1 MKGVSTLR
9 IERVST
15 DQFTIF
21 LTFDDLMERGFTAN
35 ELWKDVANAGNLFSD
50 MMYEASSELG
60 IELEGMLLVHVHLMQ
75 AQGMH
80 VYVTQKME
88 ETNWDDDFDE
98 DFIEMKVTLDESS
111 ELIFSFDEFED
122 VIQVASYLS
131 NVSISG
137 GNIYYMNDRYYMLL
151 QDEDLNDIYKENIIA
166 ILSEFSS
173 PSIVTSARLNEYG
186 KIIMEDD
193 AIDKII
199 ENFY

>member
-1 MKGVSTLR
+1 MR
-9 IERVST
+9 IERVSN

-21 LTFDDLMERGFTAN
+21 LTFDDLIERGFTTH
-35 ELWKDVANAGNLFSD
+35 ELWNDVKNAGNLFSD

-80 VYVTQKME
+80 VYVTQKIE
-88 ETNWDDDFDE
+88 ENNWDE

-111 ELIFSFDEFED
+111 ELIFSFQEFED
-122 VIQVASYLS
+122 LIQVASYLA
-131 NVSISG
+131 NVSITG
-137 GNIYYMNDRYYMLL
+137 GKVYYMNNRYYILL
-151 QDEDLNDIYKENIIA
+151 QETELNMSTKENVIA

-186 KIIMEDD
+186 KVIMESD
-193 AIDKII
+193 AIDQII
-199 ENFY
+199 QNFY

>member
-9 IERVST
+9 IERVSN

-21 LTFDDLMERGFTAN
+21 LTFDDLIERGFSAN
-35 ELWKDVANAGNLFSD
+35 ELWNDVANAGNLFSD

-88 ETNWDDDFDE
+88 HTNWDE

-111 ELIFSFDEFED
+111 ELIFSFHEFED
-122 VIQVASYLS
+122 LIQVATYLS
-131 NVSISG
+131 NVSITG
-137 GNIYYMNDRYYMLL
+137 GKVYFMNDRYYMLL
-151 QDEDLNDIYKENIIA
+151 QDDELNLIHKENIIA

-186 KIIMEDD
+186 KVIMGND
-193 AIDKII
+193 AINQII
-199 ENFY
+199 HNFYR

>member
-21 LTFDDLMERGFTAN
+21 LTFDDLIERGFTAS
-35 ELWKDVANAGNLFSD
+35 ELWKDVTNAGNLFSD

-80 VYVTQKME
+80 VYVTQKVE
-88 ETNWDDDFDE
+88 QSSWDE

-111 ELIFSFDEFED
+111 ELIFSFNEFED
-122 VIQVASYLS
+122 VIQVATYLS

-137 GNIYYMNDRYYMLL
+137 GKIYYMNDRYYMML
-151 QDEDLNDIYKENIIA
+151 QDNELNSTSKENVIA

-186 KIIMEDD
+186 KVIMESD
-193 AIDKII
+193 AIERII
-199 ENFY
+199 DNFY